1 MSAMLD
7 RPVTITAAEPD
18 SGRIICVKAGRGRAR
33 WRPRTAVVFAGA
45 AGDACQAW
53 ADRCCGTS
61 TYLPVPGPHATGRA
75 ATLTSAG
82 GCCARPGRWGT
93 VSPNSQSLMTRP
105 AGGPRWPPRAG
116 RWPAPS
122 WLPQGQDGQ
131 PVAAQHCPPAC
142 TARFGM

>member
-1 MSAMLD
+1 MPSAPSTAQVRCGQAAADACPFSSAPTPIQVTWDGGPASYAMCAIGALGMSAMLD

-82 GCCARPGRWGT
+82 GCCARPGR
-93 VSPNSQSLMTRP
+93 
-105 AGGPRWPPRAG
+105 
-116 RWPAPS
+116 
-122 WLPQGQDGQ
+122 
-131 PVAAQHCPPAC
+131 
-142 TARFGM
+142 